1 MDQFIQ
7 ANKKMEAV
15 KALVKRSIWTG
26 VSMMENGKMIRNMV
40 MDFSNILIELNI
52 MDSGKTMS
60 VKATAPIIIL
70 MVIDMKESGIEIFK
84 TE

>member
-7 ANKKMEAV
+7 GNKKMEAV
-15 KALVKRSIWTG
+15 KALVRLSIWMG
-26 VSMMENGKMIRNMV
+26 VFMMENGKMIRNMV
-40 MDFSNILIELNI
+40 MDFFNILIELNI

-60 VKATAPIIIL
+60 VKATVPIIIL

>member
-1 MDQFIQ
+1 
-7 ANKKMEAV
+7 MEAV

-26 VSMMENGKMIRNMV
+26 VSMMENGKMIRNTV

-60 VKATAPIIIL
+60 VKATVPIIIL

>member
-1 MDQFIQ
+1 
-7 ANKKMEAV
+7 MEAV

-26 VSMMENGKMIRNMV
+26 VSMMENGKMIRNTV

>member
-1 MDQFIQ
+1 
-7 ANKKMEAV
+7 MEAV

-26 VSMMENGKMIRNMV
+26 VFMMENGKMIRNMV

-60 VKATAPIIIL
+60 VKATVPIIIL

>member
-1 MDQFIQ
+1 
-7 ANKKMEAV
+7 MEAV
-15 KALVKRSIWTG
+15 KALVRLSIWMG
-26 VSMMENGKMIRNMV
+26 VFMMENGKMIRNMA
-40 MDFSNILIELNI
+40 MDFFNILIELNI

-60 VKATAPIIIL
+60 VKATVPIIIL